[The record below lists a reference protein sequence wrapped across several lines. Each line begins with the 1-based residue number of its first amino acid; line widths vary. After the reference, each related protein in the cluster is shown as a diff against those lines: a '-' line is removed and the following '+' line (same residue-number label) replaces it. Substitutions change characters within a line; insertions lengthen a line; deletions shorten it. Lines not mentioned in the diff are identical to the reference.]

1 MKKYLIKKEGRFYKA
16 NLHMHT
22 TVSDGKMT
30 PEEVKR
36 IYKEKGYSI
45 VAYTD
50 HELMLPHN
58 ELNDDEFLTLTSTE
72 ISINQ
77 RRDCDF
83 RYTKCYHLN
92 IISKD
97 PFRTEFNVFSE
108 PIMWLN
114 HSYQYLTAKQ
124 REVKYKREYSIECI
138 NEMIRMANEEGS
150 LVTYNHP
157 VWSLQD
163 YSDYI
168 GLKGLWGVE
177 WYNTGCYRTGY
188 PDTIQPIDD
197 LLRNGENVFPLAT
210 DDAHLLRDCF
220 GGFVMVK
227 AEKIYNAL
235 KSGEFYSSS
244 GPLINEL
251 FIEDNIINIK
261 TSNIVKAFVTTENR
275 YVNTVNNIEGMS
287 EVKFDIKDYIN
298 REDNDNKYKYVRITI
313 EDKEGNKAYTRAYYL
328 NELK

>member
-1 MKKYLIKKEGRFYKA
+1 
-16 NLHMHT
+16 
-22 TVSDGKMT
+22 
-30 PEEVKR
+30 
-36 IYKEKGYSI
+36 
-45 VAYTD
+45 
-50 HELMLPHN
+50 
-58 ELNDDEFLTLTSTE
+58 
-72 ISINQ
+72 
-77 RRDCDF
+77 
-83 RYTKCYHLN
+83 
-92 IISKD
+92 
-97 PFRTEFNVFSE
+97 
-108 PIMWLN
+108 MWLN

-168 GLKGLWGVE
+168 DLKGLWGVE

-227 AEKIYNAL
+227 ADKLEYETIYNAL

-251 FIEDNIINIK
+251 YIEDNIITIK

-275 YVNTVNNIEGMS
+275 YVNTVNNLEGMS